1 MSTDYQHWL
10 LHKENHIATLTLN
23 RPKEKNRIG
32 TITLQELSTIT
43 EVIKNDA
50 DIWLVVLASKGDS
63 FSAGVDVSLIGN
75 LIGKNYETFSQN
87 LKSSQEILDRFEALE
102 KPVIAALHG
111 HVVGGGLILALCC
124 DFRIAAENTIVSLP
138 EVKRSIGVIMGT
150 QRITNTIG
158 IAHTK
163 ELVMLG
169 NQVSSD
175 RAFQMGLFH
184 KLVPTDQL
192 DNEVKI
198 LAQQIL
204 QLPPLAVG
212 LCKKIINEGQHLER
226 NGQDLEIDAQSKL
239 LDTQDFKEAIAS
251 FFEKRKPVFMGK

>member
-1 MSTDYQHWL
+1 MTTEYQHWL
-10 LHKENHIATLTLN
+10 LQKENHIARLSLN
-23 RPKEKNRIG
+23 RPNEKNRIG
-32 TITLQELSTIT
+32 QITLNELSQIT
-43 EVIKNDA
+43 EVIKNDD
-50 DIWLVVLASKGDS
+50 DIWLVVLTGKGDN

-75 LIGKNYETFSQN
+75 LIGKDYETFSQN

-102 KPVIAALHG
+102 KPIIAALQG

-124 DFRIAAENTIVSLP
+124 DFRIAAESTIISLP

-158 IAHTK
+158 ISHTK

-169 NQVSSD
+169 NQVSAE

-192 DNEVKI
+192 NNEVEI
-198 LAQQIL
+198 LSQQIL

-239 LDTQDFKEAIAS
+239 LDTLDFKEAIAS
-251 FFEKRKPVFMGK
+251 FFEKRNPVFTGK